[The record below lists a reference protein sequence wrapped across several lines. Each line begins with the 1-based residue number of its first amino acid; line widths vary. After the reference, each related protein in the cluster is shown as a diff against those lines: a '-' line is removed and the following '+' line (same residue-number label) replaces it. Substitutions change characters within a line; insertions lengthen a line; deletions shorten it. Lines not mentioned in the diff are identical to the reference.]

1 MTASSLAKKLKV
13 KAGSRLVVINPPQGY
28 LEELEPL
35 PEGVELEMKSKDQYD
50 FVHLFVKDSAEL
62 AQELPGALK
71 SLREDKLLW
80 ISYPK
85 RRKTWYLS
93 SPHTASKSPWES
105 STALHWRTRMT

>member
-1 MTASSLAKKLKV
+1 MATSSLSKKLKIKV
-13 KAGSRLVVINPPQGY
+13 GSRLVVINPQGY

-35 PEGVELEMKSKDQYD
+35 PEGIELETKPQGKFD
-50 FVHLFVKDSAEL
+50 FVHLFVQDSAEL
-62 AQELPGALK
+62 EKNLPATLKALN
-71 SLREDKLLW
+71 EDGILW

-93 SPHTASKSPWES
+93 SPHTASKSTWES